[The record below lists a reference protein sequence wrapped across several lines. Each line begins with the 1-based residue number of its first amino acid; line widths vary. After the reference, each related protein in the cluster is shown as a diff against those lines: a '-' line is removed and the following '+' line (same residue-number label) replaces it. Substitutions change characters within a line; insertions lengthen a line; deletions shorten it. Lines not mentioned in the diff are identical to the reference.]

1 MEVLLGMIGM
11 TGLFA
16 IVIGVIML
24 IINAFRK
31 GRLRVWGILTVLGLV
46 FFITGASFAS
56 LYEPTTTLPTPTD
69 TQPTPQLFTKDAS
82 EIVLSIDDF
91 KPGWVQASAK
101 PASKEGAVSAYYV
114 YYYEGGSFYPAVV
127 QNTVAVYPSIEMAHE
142 IYLGEKPQNISLEDP
157 RIGDESFL
165 DVSVPVSKR
174 LVFRKAN
181 VLVWIWL
188 QQDMFGDVKPYAKTV
203 EKRISQ

>member
-1 MEVLLGMIGM
+1 MVALGIIGFFTIIVGILM
-11 TGLFA
+11 VIISAIRKRRLRIWGIVA
-16 IVIGVIML
+16 IVGLALFIVGVSLSEPGPTKIPSESHSTEPL
-24 IINAFRK
+24 SQ
-31 GRLRVWGILTVLGLV
+31 LV
-46 FFITGASFAS
+46 
-56 LYEPTTTLPTPTD
+56 
-69 TQPTPQLFTKDAS
+69 TKDAS
-82 EIVLSIDDF
+82 DMVLLIDDF

-101 PASKEGAVSAYYV
+101 PANKEGAISAYYV
-114 YYYEGGSFYPAVV
+114 YYYEGGSFYPAVI
-127 QNTVAVYPSIEMAHE
+127 QNTVAVYPSIQMAHE
-142 IYLGEKPQNISLEDP
+142 IYAGEKPQNISLEDP